1 MSDAQSIFMLIGL
14 IAIIAIPIVQST
26 TKEKAEREIL
36 DKISRQRKAIEEA
49 FEEDL
54 NSYIQYHEPQKAFD
68 LLETRYRSDIEWK
81 IFSQSE
87 YDSKKIF

>member
-36 DKISRQRKAIEEA
+36 DKISRQRKAI
-49 FEEDL
+49 
-54 NSYIQYHEPQKAFD
+54 
-68 LLETRYRSDIEWK
+68 
-81 IFSQSE
+81 
-87 YDSKKIF
+87 